1 MTEVSDDLGVL
12 RSAID
17 GPVFGPDDTG
27 YDKARSIWNGDIDHR
42 PLCVARCVSA
52 GDVGS
57 ALGFARDRELE
68 VSVRGGGHA
77 YSGTS
82 VSEGGLMIDLS
93 ELNGTSVEPE
103 TGMARIGGG
112 ATMADLD
119 AATQAHGL
127 AVTGG
132 VISHTGVGGLTLGGG
147 MGWLTRLAGLSID
160 NLESAEVVLA
170 DGSVVRASDDEHPD
184 LFWALRGGGGNF
196 GVVTEFEYRLHP
208 VGPEVNL
215 GLFFWSLD
223 DGAAALRL
231 CQEFIP
237 TLPARAGCLIA
248 AGMCAP
254 PEPFVPEQFRG
265 MSGHALIV
273 AGYSSAAEHASTVAP
288 IRDTLAPLF
297 EFVTPIPYTGLQ
309 QMFDGTAPW
318 GILGYEKALDLDALT
333 DEVIAVIVEQVPR
346 KSSPLS
352 FMPIFRLD
360 GAFTA
365 VGEDDSAFGGART
378 PHYVCNISGMTDTPE
393 VLAADRAWTRSIWE
407 ALRPLSSNQGSY
419 VNFMAEPDEDRVRAA
434 YGPCKYDRL
443 AAVKSRYDPDNTFHL
458 NANIK
463 PA

>member
-12 RSAID
+12 RSSIG

-27 YDKARSIWNGDIDHR
+27 YDEARSIWNGDIDRR
-42 PLCVARCVSA
+42 PACIARCVSA
-52 GDVGS
+52 ADVGS
-57 ALGFARDRELE
+57 ALGFALDRELE
-68 VSVRGGGHA
+68 VSIRGGGHA

-93 ELNGTSVEPE
+93 SMNSSSIEPE

-132 VISHTGVGGLTLGGG
+132 VISHTGIGGLTLGGG
-147 MGWLTRLAGLSID
+147 MGWLTHLAGLSID

-170 DGSVVRASDDEHPD
+170 DGSVVRASDEERPE

-196 GVVTEFEYRLHP
+196 GVVTEFEFRLHP

-215 GLFFWSLD
+215 GLFFWSQG
-223 DGAAALRL
+223 DGAAALHL

-237 TLPARAGCLIA
+237 TLPTRTGCLIA
-248 AGMCAP
+248 AGMSAP

-265 MSGHALIV
+265 MPGYALIV
-273 AGYSSAAEHASTVAP
+273 AGYSSVAEHASTVAP
-288 IRDTLAPLF
+288 IRDALAPLF

-309 QMFDGTAPW
+309 QMLDGAAPW
-318 GILGYEKALDLDALT
+318 GILGYEKTLDLADLT
-333 DEVIAVIVEQVPR
+333 DEAIAVIVEQAPR
-346 KSSPLS
+346 KRSPLS

-360 GAFTA
+360 GAYSA
-365 VGEDDSAFGGART
+365 VGENETAFGGSRT
-378 PHYVCNISGMTDTPE
+378 PHYVFNVTGLADTPE
-393 VLAADRAWTRSIWE
+393 GLAADRVWTRSIWE
-407 ALRPLSSNQGSY
+407 ALRPLSSNQGGY
-419 VNFMAEPDEDRVRAA
+419 INFMAEQDENRVRAA
-434 YGPCKYDRL
+434 YGPGKYDRL
-443 AAVKSRYDPDNTFHL
+443 AAIKRQYDPGNTFHL
-458 NANIK
+458 NANIR

>member
-12 RSAID
+12 RSSIG

-27 YDKARSIWNGDIDHR
+27 YDEARSIWNGDIDHR
-42 PLCVARCVSA
+42 PAGIARCLSP

-77 YSGTS
+77 FSGTA

-93 ELNGTSVEPE
+93 AMNGTSVESE
-103 TGMARIGGG
+103 TAMARVGGG

-147 MGWLTRLAGLSID
+147 MGWLTHLAGLSID
-160 NLESAEVVLA
+160 NLASAEVVLA

-184 LFWALRGGGGNF
+184 LFWAIRGGGGNF

-223 DGAAALRL
+223 DGADALRL
-231 CQEFIP
+231 CREFIP
-237 TLPARAGCLIA
+237 TLPTRSGSLIA

-254 PEPFVPEQFRG
+254 PEPFVPEQYRG
-265 MSGHALIV
+265 VPGHALIV
-273 AGYSSAAEHASTVAP
+273 AGFSSAAEHAAAVAP
-288 IRDTLAPLF
+288 IRDAVPPLF
-297 EFVTPIPYTGLQ
+297 EFVTPIPYAGLQ
-309 QMFDGTAPW
+309 QMLDGAAPW
-318 GILGYEKALDLDALT
+318 GILGYEKALDLVDLT
-333 DEVIAVIVEQVPR
+333 DEVIAVLVEHAPR

-360 GAFTA
+360 GAFA
-365 VGEDDSAFGGART
+365 SVGENDTAFGGART
-378 PHYVCNISGMTDTPE
+378 PHYVCNIAGVADTPE
-393 VLAADRAWTRSIWE
+393 LLAADRAWTRSIWE
-407 ALRPLSSNQGSY
+407 ALRPLASNQGGY
-419 VNFMAEPDEDRVRAA
+419 VNFMAEPDENRVRAS
-434 YGPCKYDRL
+434 YGPTKYDRL
-443 AAVKSRYDPDNTFHL
+443 AAVKAHYDPGNTFHL
-458 NANIK
+458 NANIR